1 MTLTR
6 EQARRLAFA
15 NGVARSALGA
25 VAMTVPALPLAP
37 WVGDARQDRSVRLLA
52 RALGGRDLAVGLGTL
67 LALRHDA
74 PARGWL
80 EAGGLAD
87 AGDVV
92 ATLTSFKALPRLG
105 RWAVLA
111 AATGGVI
118 AARLAS
124 PAVDEPA

>member
-1 MTLTR
+1 MTLSR
-6 EQARRLAFA
+6 DQSRRLAFA
-15 NGVARSALGA
+15 NGVARSALGV
-25 VAMTVPALPLAP
+25 VAMTVPELPLAP
-37 WVGDARQDRSVRLLA
+37 WVGDAHQDRSVRLLA
-52 RALGGRDLAVGLGTL
+52 RALGGRDLALGLGTL

-74 PARGWL
+74 PVRGWL

-92 ATLTSFKALPRLG
+92 ATLAGFKGLPRLG
-105 RWAVLA
+105 RWGVLA

-124 PAVDEPA
+124 PAVDKPA